1 MLNLHYLLRY
11 LLSRLQLGTE
21 RTLQKCHVKKLDQQR
36 YDVAVMIHHLD
47 IIFRKNDYAVTF

>member
-11 LLSRLQLGTE
+11 LLSRLQLGTQ

-36 YDVAVMIHHLD
+36 YSCYDTPSRYY
-47 IIFRKNDYAVTF
+47 FQEK